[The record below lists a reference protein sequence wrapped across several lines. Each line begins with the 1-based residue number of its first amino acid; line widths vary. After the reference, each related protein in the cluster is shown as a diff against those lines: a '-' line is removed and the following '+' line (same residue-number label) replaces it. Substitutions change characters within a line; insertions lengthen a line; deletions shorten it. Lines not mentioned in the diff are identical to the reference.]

1 MKRISYLFLLL
12 VAFAACQQE
21 ETFDRATLTGKEASD
36 LREMLKARHAE
47 VRELETEIELLE
59 ELIEEKDPA
68 PAVATLVSVEPITR
82 SNFER
87 FVEVQGTVQSDD
99 FVGAAAEVAGRVV
112 RLTVEEGDNVR
123 KGQLIARLDLE
134 TLDKQIAEL
143 ETSLSLASDVY
154 QRLQRLWDQNIGSEI
169 QLLEAKN
176 NKERLEKSLETI
188 RFQQTK
194 QNVYAPISGVA
205 EQVFVKQGEL
215 ASPGMPIVQILSTRN
230 VKVVVDV
237 PENYLGVV
245 KRGQMVTV
253 SFPAL
258 NREVKAK
265 VTQLGRQI
273 DPNNRT
279 FEMEIAMTNTDGT
292 LKPNLL
298 AEVSFNDKTVENVV
312 VIPMSLVQQEV
323 SGKSF
328 VYLSVDTPEGAVA
341 RKRYVETGDTYDGQ
355 VIITDGLTGEE
366 MLITRGARSISEGQL
381 LEAEVVSAG

>member
-1 MKRISYLFLLL
+1 MKRISYLFLFL
-12 VAFAACQQE
+12 VAISACQQE

-112 RLTVEEGDNVR
+112 RLTVDEGDNVR

-245 KRGQMVTV
+245 KRGQMVKV
-253 SFPAL
+253 NFPAL
-258 NREVKAK
+258 NREVTAK

>member
-1 MKRISYLFLLL
+1 MKRISYLFLFL
-12 VAFAACQQE
+12 VAISACQQE

-59 ELIEEKDPA
+59 EFIEEKDPA

-143 ETSLSLASDVY
+143 ETSLSLANDVY

-258 NREVKAK
+258 DREVKAK

-366 MLITRGARSISEGQL
+366 LLITRGARSISEGQL